1 MAKFISFGHLN
12 IDGADELHITAKHD
26 PPVDRRDILGR
37 LVMDPI
43 LPDSLSAIIGQEV
56 KLFLPTDVSG
66 PLILEEVTDYDL
78 ICSGRG
84 MKELVFERASVLNI
98 VTREED

>member
-1 MAKFISFGHLN
+1 MERMNCTLPLSTIRLW
-12 IDGADELHITAKHD
+12 T
-26 PPVDRRDILGR
+26 RRDILGR

-56 KLFLPTDVSG
+56 KLFLPTGVSG

>member
-1 MAKFISFGHLN
+1 MERMNCTLPLSTIACGPARHLGPPR
-12 IDGADELHITAKHD
+12 DG
-26 PPVDRRDILGR
+26 
-37 LVMDPI
+37 PI

-56 KLFLPTDVSG
+56 KLFLPTGVSG

>member
-1 MAKFISFGHLN
+1 M
-12 IDGADELHITAKHD
+12 
-26 PPVDRRDILGR
+26 
-37 LVMDPI
+37 
-43 LPDSLSAIIGQEV
+43 
-56 KLFLPTDVSG
+56 FLPTGVSG

>member
-12 IDGADELHITAKHD
+12 IDGVHITAKHD

-56 KLFLPTDVSG
+56 KLFLPTGVSG